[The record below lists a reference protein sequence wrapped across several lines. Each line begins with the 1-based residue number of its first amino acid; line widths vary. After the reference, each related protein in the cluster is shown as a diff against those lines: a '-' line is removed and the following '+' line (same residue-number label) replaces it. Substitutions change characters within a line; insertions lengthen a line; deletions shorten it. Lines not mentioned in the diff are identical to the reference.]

1 MCTGMEIAG
10 LVLGPLLSTGGAL
23 VQASEQE
30 ANNRRMAEARNER
43 LRNTMTKNDRLAE
56 QSRAEFD
63 ARQRQ
68 STTESI
74 EGDRAQKTAER
85 SDTLEQAVQEAPK
98 EAAGGSLSGSAPTV
112 VKSELAKRMAAA
124 MGQATDSAKAQA
136 KLGGYGDTWLN
147 QGFQDVTAGR
157 NIGQNAN
164 FASGNLAILPHQQD
178 IAEMRAYKPIS
189 PIGGLLQGFGSM
201 LGSYGGGGMP
211 KKSLTDPW
219 AGMRGASYI

>member
-10 LVLGPLLSTGGAL
+10 LLIGPALSSGGSMI
-23 VQASEQE
+23 QASEQE

>member
-10 LVLGPLLSTGGAL
+10 LLIGPALSSVGSMI
-23 VQASEQE
+23 QASEQE

-98 EAAGGSLSGSAPTV
+98 ESAGVSLSGSAPTI

-189 PIGGLLQGFGSM
+189 PIGGLLQGFGSV

-211 KKSLTDPW
+211 KKSYKSPAW
-219 AGMRGASYI
+219 V

>member
-10 LVLGPLLSTGGAL
+10 LLIGPALSSVGSMI
-23 VQASEQE
+23 QASEQE

-43 LRNTMTKNDRLAE
+43 LRNTMAQNDRLAE

-98 EAAGGSLSGSAPTV
+98 ESAGVSLSGSAPTV

-164 FASGNLAILPHQQD
+164 FASGNLAILPYQQD

-201 LGSYGGGGMP
+201 LGSYGGGMP
-211 KKSLTDPW
+211 KKSYKSPAW
-219 AGMRGASYI
+219 V

>member
-1 MCTGMEIAG
+1 MCTGIEIIGMLAG
-10 LVLGPLLSTGGAL
+10 PALSAVGAGIT
-23 VQASEQE
+23 ASEQE
-30 ANNRRMAEARNER
+30 KNMRAMAEARNEKMR
-43 LRNTMTKNDRLAE
+43 ATMLKNDELAR

-63 ARQRQ
+63 TRQQ
-68 STTESI
+68 KSTTEQI
-74 EGDRAQKTAER
+74 EADRADKTQQR
-85 SDTLEQAVQEAPK
+85 SDTLEQAVAEAPQ
-98 EAAGGSLSGSAPTV
+98 ESAGVSLSGSSPTV
-112 VKSELAKRMAAA
+112 VKSEIAKRMATA

-136 KLGGYGDTWLN
+136 KLGGYGDTWLD

-164 FASGNLAILPHQQD
+164 FASGNLAILPYQQD
-178 IAEMRAYKPIS
+178 IAETNAYKPVS
-189 PIGGLLQGFGSM
+189 PLGGLLQGFGGM